1 MPTSEPALGMVSL
14 PPTDSTLGV
23 AGELCELLNVPTV
36 MVTPPA
42 DMLTDDVMVI
52 VYAQA
57 PLLHPTL
64 NWAGLPVFLLVRTM
78 PADAVRK
85 PLALIVMLQLLQL
98 GKTTKVPKSR
108 VWVGALMVVLLAAAC
123 AACGASNNTS
133 IVTRHDPDEIE
144 PGHHFFC
151 ARGVFDIGPYRISC
165 S

>member
-1 MPTSEPALGMVSL
+1 VPTAEPALGIVSL

-23 AGELCELLNVPTV
+23 VGELCELPNVPTT

-42 DMLTDDVMVI
+42 DMLTDDVMAA

-64 NWAGLPVFLLVRTM
+64 NLAGLPAFLLVRTM
-78 PADAVRK
+78 PPDAVRT
-85 PLALIVMLQLLQL
+85 PLALIVMLQLMQV

-108 VWVGALMVVLLAAAC
+108 VWVGALIVVLLGAPC
-123 AACGASNNTS
+123 AACGASNNAS
-133 IVTRHDPDEIE
+133 IGPRQVRKEIE

-151 ARGVFDIGPYRISC
+151 AQANFDIGSQ
-165 S
+165 